1 MAKKESLPRLI
12 EYFLMDALREGLS
25 QHLAGNTP
33 CNFILLDKILVP
45 LQFALGNFDLNLQT
59 RTHYIGQFGYKDL
72 NYNARFDPDLKF
84 RRVYNDDKVDRPLY
98 YREHMLYL
106 QSTGVFLTSESIPSA
121 ELKKWDGER
130 SICSAKGKKKM
141 QFVGRESGKS
151 GFISKLVIKAPW
163 TFKGSECIPTDGW
176 PQEQFNLW
184 PLKTGERTI
193 FG

>member
-1 MAKKESLPRLI
+1 MCEN
-12 EYFLMDALREGLS
+12 
-25 QHLAGNTP
+25 GNTP